1 MPKNIEDVKIIKVPL
16 EKQPVNYQ
24 QTFPRMPRLYLEL
37 LENKT
42 KVKQDL
48 INVEYNPGITTQ
60 PQNQPIPPPLSPP
73 LSPPNIDNKI
83 KEEYHKP
90 PVSKPDSDYSSSS
103 DDEEIIETSS
113 PDKKA
118 MESRLE
124 KLLKNESRSPSEAS
138 DASDVSID
146 SQGEKEIVE
155 SDSDDLSDRLKEL
168 MDDSSTA
175 ASSPEV
181 KKSQYK
187 SPEIS
192 RSSNKYSRHRDRHGH
207 TIYNPSP
214 QQSPPTLAELE
225 KRGGFVPTHELRDVN
240 QTYTSENNNED
251 LKREILFKFDLLKKS
266 YPTASIPEFTI
277 HTELETMQKQYD
289 DTVRRLS
296 LDSSVESYKN
306 YLVYGF
312 MGCEFVLGN
321 FFGFDMQG
329 FTQQQIIS
337 MNSYEKLLIELG
349 EKSYVPSGSKWP
361 VELRLLFMI
370 IMNAA
375 FFVVS
380 RMIMKKTGANLL
392 GMVNNMNTTSNA
404 PQQPKRKMRG
414 PNVDIP
420 GF

>member
-1 MPKNIEDVKIIKVPL
+1 MPKNIEDVNVIKVPL
-16 EKQPVNYQ
+16 NKQPVNYQ

-48 INVEYNPGITTQ
+48 INVEYNPAVPTQ
-60 PQNQPIPPPLSPP
+60 PSQLHPPIPE
-73 LSPPNIDNKI
+73 PNIDRKI
-83 KEEYHKP
+83 EEEYQKP

-103 DDEEIIETSS
+103 DDDDEIIDTSS
-113 PDKKA
+113 RDKKD

-138 DASDVSID
+138 DISIE
-146 SQGEKEIVE
+146 SQAEKED

-181 KKSQYK
+181 KKQQYK

-240 QTYTSENNNED
+240 QTYTADSNNED

-266 YPTASIPEFTI
+266 YPAASIPEFTI
-277 HTELETMQKQYD
+277 HTDLETMQKQYD

-329 FTQQQIIS
+329 FTQQQIVS

-370 IMNAA
+370 VMNAA
-375 FFVVS
+375 FFIVS

-392 GMVNNMNTTSNA
+392 GMVNNMNTTTNSTS
-404 PQQPKRKMRG
+404 QQPKRKMRG